1 MVHVLRGND
10 ESDHIALVTESWCDS
25 NPVRKFTL
33 FRSADT
39 CPNYLETGID
49 S

>member
-1 MVHVLRGND
+1 MVHVQRGTD
-10 ESDHIALVTESWCDS
+10 ESDYIALITRSSCDS
-25 NPVRKFTL
+25 NSLRKSH
-33 FRSADT
+33 SADT